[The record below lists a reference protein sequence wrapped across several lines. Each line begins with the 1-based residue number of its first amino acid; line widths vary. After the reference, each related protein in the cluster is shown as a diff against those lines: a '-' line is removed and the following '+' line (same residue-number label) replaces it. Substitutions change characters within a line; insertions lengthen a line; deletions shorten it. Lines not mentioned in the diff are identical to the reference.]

1 VKTKPRRIW
10 LLGIGAAA
18 IVAGAVVS
26 THVGRHSDSARPA
39 AGQGPGIDVY
49 KDATCGCCNKWVEH
63 LRTHGLEVR
72 VTNTL
77 ELAGFK
83 ANHGVPRQ
91 VQSCHTAIVE
101 GYVIEGH
108 VPASDVQRLL
118 KERPP
123 IAGLAV
129 GGMPVGSPGME
140 MPGAKAEPYDVMAFD
155 TSGATRVFAS
165 HR

>member
-18 IVAGAVVS
+18 IFAGAVVS
-26 THVGRHSDSARPA
+26 THVGWQSASARPT
-39 AGQGPGIDVY
+39 AGQRPAIDVY

-63 LRTHGLEVR
+63 LRASGFVVR
-72 VTNTL
+72 VTNTRD
-77 ELAGFK
+77 LASFK
-83 ANHGVPRQ
+83 ASHGVPRQ

-108 VPASDVQRLL
+108 VPASDVHRLL

-140 MPGAKAEPYDVMAFD
+140 MPGAKAEPYDVMAFER
-155 TSGATRVFAS
+155 SGATRVFAS
-165 HR
+165 HK